1 MNKREI
7 VAEMAKVLDSN
18 ESARRA
24 LDALLDTLSGAL
36 KKKQS
41 VNLAGFGAFKVEK
54 RNARTGRNPKT
65 GEPIKIKARN
75 VPKFS
80 PAKALKDAV
89 N

>member
-18 ESARRA
+18 ESSRRA
-24 LDALLDTLSGAL
+24 LDALLDTVSGAL
-36 KKKQS
+36 KQKQS
-41 VNLAGFGAFKVEK
+41 VSLAGFGSFKVEK

-65 GEPIKIKARN
+65 GEPIQIKARN
-75 VPKFS
+75 VLKFS